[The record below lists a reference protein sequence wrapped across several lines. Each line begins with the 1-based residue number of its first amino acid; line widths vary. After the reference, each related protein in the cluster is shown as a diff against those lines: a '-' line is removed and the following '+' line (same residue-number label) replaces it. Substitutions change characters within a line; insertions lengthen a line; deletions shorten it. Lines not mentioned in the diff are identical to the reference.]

1 MLSIEHGMLLLWFH
15 YLKNAEEYR
24 NKRAESEAVGE
35 RGGDEFPIHNAV
47 LLRALL
53 VDCNH

>member
-35 RGGDEFPIHNAV
+35 SGGDEFPIHNAV